1 MKHRYAIA
9 FLLLCSATS
18 IVLAQKQEVQPHPQ
32 EAQRPPDGGAMQRII
47 SIFIPSLPNAPFTAT
62 VNTEWTRQLGNG
74 TTIAWTNHRTV
85 ARDGSGR
92 IFEERRWFVPAGK
105 QAEPGLMEIEISDP
119 VSRQL
124 YLCRPG
130 PRVCELRP
138 FHAPAFN
145 SPLHGGGGRGTSSGN
160 IENLGTQSIE
170 GLEVTGERETI
181 IIESNAMGND
191 RPLVTKREFWYSPL
205 LGVNLVSKR
214 EDPRFGTEN
223 FEVTHIS
230 IGEPDAKLF
239 EVPAGF
245 TVNNLGKPS
254 EVPAT
259 ATTASPN

>member
-1 MKHRYAIA
+1 MKCRCVA
-9 FLLLCSATS
+9 LLLPFFATS
-18 IVLAQKQEVQPHPQ
+18 LVLAQKQEVQPHPQ

-47 SIFIPSLPNAPFTAT
+47 SIFIPSSPNAPFTAT
-62 VNTEWTRQLGNG
+62 VNTEWTRQLGDG

-85 ARDGSGR
+85 ARDGNGR
-92 IFEERRWFVPAGK
+92 VFQERRSFVPAGR
-105 QAEPGLMEIEISDP
+105 QGEPGLMEIEISDP

-124 YLCRPG
+124 YICRPE
-130 PRVCELRP
+130 PHVCDLRP

-145 SPLHGGGGRGTSSGN
+145 SPLRPQGVVKETPSGN

-170 GLEVTGERETI
+170 GLEVTGERETTI
-181 IIESNAMGND
+181 IQSNAMGNN

-214 EDPRFGTEN
+214 DDPRFGTEN

-239 EVPAGF
+239 ELPAGY
-245 TVNNLGKPS
+245 TVVNLAKPS
-254 EVPAT
+254 EVPAART
-259 ATTASPN
+259 ETPN